1 MSFIINPFRFSITA
15 CTGSVI
21 NTTNLTAYYK
31 FNSNTDDTSSSAQN
45 GTLFGG
51 PTYVSGKFNNALH
64 TTGTTQQ
71 GMSATTNTAF
81 EGSGGT
87 ISVFCWVKVTD
98 YIEGAPHAVNKWN
111 GSSSGWRIVPRA
123 ADILVTLGNTNITKG
138 TGVASGST
146 WVQIGFTYDNTN
158 CVIYQNGVSAG
169 TIQNVGAKTLS
180 STNNFFVARASNTNA
195 GYFKGDIDDV
205 SVWKRVLGKQEILD
219 LYNAT
224 CPLSGA

>member
-31 FNSNTDDTSSSAQN
+31 FNDNANDTSSSGVN
-45 GTLFGG
+45 GTLFGNAS
-51 PTYVSGKFNNALH
+51 YVAGKFGNALH

-71 GMSATTNTAF
+71 GMSAATNTAF

-87 ISVFCWVKVTD
+87 ISAFGWVKVTD
-98 YIEGAPHAVNKWN
+98 YTEAAPHAFNKWN
-111 GSSSGWRIVPRA
+111 GASGGWRIVPRA

-138 TGVASGST
+138 SGVATGS
-146 WVQIGFTYDNTN
+146 WVHIGFTYDNTN
-158 CVIYQNGVSAG
+158 VVIYQNGVSAG
-169 TIQNVGAKTLS
+169 TITAAAGKTLT
-180 STNNFFVARASNTNA
+180 STNNFFVGRASNTNA
-195 GYFKGDIDDV
+195 SYFKGDIDDV
-205 SVWKRVLGKQEILD
+205 SIWKRVLGKQEVLD